1 MMFQLPIA
9 GVIVLPLLGALVS
22 LGLSQRWH
30 TGVSCV
36 LIAVLLLNNVSLL
49 FQFYQHQGLF
59 NEAMGS
65 WPAPLGIELRVD
77 GLALIFSLMSALV
90 ASLCALY
97 ARYYLIPTQLT
108 LFWPFFW
115 FLWTALNSIWFSAD
129 LFNLYVGLELLSL
142 AAVGLVAL
150 SRDVTSL
157 AAALRYLFAALLG
170 SMGYLLGVALLYA
183 TYGTLSL
190 PELSQHF
197 ALSLTSS
204 VALGFMLL
212 GLLMKTAV
220 FPMHS
225 WLPPAHGGALT
236 PVSALLSALVIKASF
251 YIVLRLWTALSLD
264 VASATAGMLMGLLGS
279 AAILWGGWMALH
291 QTHLKLVVA
300 YSTLAQIGYFMLIF
314 PLLSATDA
322 HASHLAFQGGILM
335 LLSHGLAKA
344 GMFLAAGNLLFCSG
358 KKDLQSLAGLSRY
371 RPLNIFA
378 FGLAGVTIMGL
389 PPSGGFNGKWLLIQ
403 SAVLQSQWL
412 WVGVILLGSL
422 LSAAYIFRVF
432 SYSYREVEGGDTFKQ
447 PAAVLEWSALCLSVL
462 SIVLGFASMFVLD
475 LLPFSTGVAQ

>member
-1 MMFQLPIA
+1 MVHFPMA
-9 GVIVLPLLGALVS
+9 GLVVFPLLGALVS
-22 LGLSQRWH
+22 LALSQRWR
-30 TGVSCV
+30 TLMSFA
-36 LIAVLLLNNVSLL
+36 LILALLLNNALL
-49 FQFYQHQGLF
+49 LLQFYSQGMF
-59 NEAMGS
+59 NEAMGN
-65 WPAPLGIELRVD
+65 WPAPLGIELRID
-77 GLALIFSLMSALV
+77 GLALIFSLMSAIV
-90 ASLCALY
+90 ASICALY
-97 ARYYLIPTQLT
+97 AYVYLRPAQLK

-115 FLWTALNSIWFSAD
+115 FLWVALNSIWLSSD

-150 SRDVTSL
+150 SRDALSL

-170 SMGYLLGVALLYA
+170 SIGYLLGVALLYA

-190 PELSQHF
+190 VELSQHF
-197 ALSLTSS
+197 SLTLSSS
-204 VALGFMLL
+204 VALGFMFI

-251 YIVLRLWTALSLD
+251 YIVLRLWTELSLD
-264 VASATAGMLMGLLGS
+264 SAPTSAGLLMGILGS

-314 PLLSATDA
+314 PLLSDTNP

-335 LLSHGLAKA
+335 LLAHALAKA
-344 GMFLAAGNLLFCSG
+344 GMFLAAGNLLFCTG
-358 KKDLQSLAGLSRY
+358 QKDLHSLAGLSRY

-378 FGLAGVTIMGL
+378 FGLAGVSIMGL
-389 PPSGGFNGKWLLIQ
+389 PPSGGFNGKWLIIQ
-403 SAVLQSQWL
+403 SAMLQSQWQ
-412 WVGVILLGSL
+412 WVLVILLGSL

-432 SYSYREVEGGDTFKQ
+432 SYTYQEVEGGDRFKQ
-447 PAAVLEWSALCLSVL
+447 PSPLLEWSALSLSVL
-462 SIVLGFASMFVLD
+462 SILLGFASMLVLD
-475 LLPFSTGVAQ
+475 LLPSHSVVTQ

>member
-1 MMFQLPIA
+1 MAHFPIA
-9 GVIVLPLLGALVS
+9 GLIVFPLLGALVS
-22 LGLSQRWH
+22 LALSKRWR
-30 TGVSCV
+30 TVMSFI
-36 LIAVLLLNNVSLL
+36 LITALLLNNLSLL
-49 FQFYQHQGLF
+49 FQFYGQGTF
-59 NEAMGS
+59 NEAMGNWS
-65 WPAPLGIELRVD
+65 APLGIELRVD

-90 ASLCALY
+90 ASVCALY
-97 ARYYLIPTQLT
+97 ACVYLSATQLK

-115 FLWTALNSIWFSAD
+115 FLWAALNSIWLSSD

-150 SRDVTSL
+150 SRDATSL

-170 SMGYLLGVALLYA
+170 SIGYLLGVALLYA

-197 ALSLTSS
+197 SLTLSS
-204 VALGFMLL
+204 AVALGFMCI

-251 YIVLRLWTALSLD
+251 YIVLRLWTELSLE
-264 VASATAGMLMGLLGS
+264 VASASAGMLMGILGS
-279 AAILWGGWMALH
+279 AAILWGGWMALN
-291 QTHLKLVVA
+291 QTHLKLVIA
-300 YSTLAQIGYFMLIF
+300 YSTLAQVGYFMLIF
-314 PLLSATDA
+314 PLLSPIDA
-322 HASHLAFQGGILM
+322 HASHLAFQGGVLM
-335 LLSHGLAKA
+335 LLAHALAKA

-358 KKDLQSLAGLSRY
+358 QKDLKSLAGLSRY

-378 FGLAGVTIMGL
+378 FGLAGISIMGL

-403 SAVLQSQWL
+403 SAMLQSQWV
-412 WVGVILLGSL
+412 WVAVIIMGSL

-432 SYSYREVEGGDTFKQ
+432 SYTYREVEGGDSFKQ
-447 PAAVLEWSALCLSVL
+447 PAAILEWAALSLSVL
-462 SIVLGFASMFVLD
+462 SILLGLTSMLVLD
-475 LLPFSTGVAQ
+475 LLPISAVVAQ